1 MQRIA
6 VATWKG
12 GPRAGEGSITTASHV
27 IEHAPYAFTSGA
39 HHDACTSP
47 CEMLA
52 AAHASCLSLAVASEL
67 TRLGHIPQAVTTEA
81 IYTMD
86 LRENLWSI
94 VSAHLDVT
102 VRTGEFELEPLQL
115 LIERA
120 DSLCPIGRALH
131 PDIKLS
137 RSIHLEQAF
146 ALAPSE

>member
-6 VATWKG
+6 IATWKG

-39 HHDACTSP
+39 HNDACTSP

-67 TRLGHIPQAVTTEA
+67 TRLGHIPQSVTTEA

-86 LRENLWSI
+86 LLNNHWTI
-94 VSAHLDVT
+94 MAAHLDVT
-102 VRTGEFELEPLQL
+102 VRGDIEEKPLQL
-115 LIERA
+115 LVEGA
-120 DSLCPIGRALH
+120 DTMCPISRALH
-131 PDIKLS
+131 PDIKVS
-137 RSIHLEQAF
+137 RSTHAEAAF
-146 ALAPSE
+146 ALDHA